1 LAGHVQ
7 VLLGQSQLVQV
18 NVGTQMLIHPQN
30 SVMTVT
36 LTEHQNVMKIVLV
49 TLLVGIVQEE
59 AHQLLQIVSL
69 SVEMAYELELKPVM
83 TGFQHKT
90 IRNASLIVLGQ
101 KTAGIVQEQLVHFQL
116 VQLNAGIQN

>member
-1 LAGHVQ
+1 MAGHVQ

-83 TGFQHKT
+83 TGLQLKIT
-90 IRNASLIVLGQ
+90 KSVSMIVLAL
-101 KTAGIVQEQLVHFQL
+101 KTAGIVQERLVHFQL
-116 VQLNAGIQN
+116 VQLNAEIQN

>member
-1 LAGHVQ
+1 MAGHVQ

-36 LTEHQNVMKIVLV
+36 LTEHQNVMKIVLE

-83 TGFQHKT
+83 TGLQLKIT
-90 IRNASLIVLGQ
+90 KSVSMIVLAL
-101 KTAGIVQEQLVHFQL
+101 KTAGIVQERLVHFQL
-116 VQLNAGIQN
+116 VQLNAEIQN

>member
-36 LTEHQNVMKIVLV
+36 LTEHQNVMKIVLE

-83 TGFQHKT
+83 TGLQLKIT
-90 IRNASLIVLGQ
+90 KSVSMIVLAL
-101 KTAGIVQEQLVHFQL
+101 KTAGIVQERLVHFQL
-116 VQLNAGIQN
+116 VQLNAEIQN